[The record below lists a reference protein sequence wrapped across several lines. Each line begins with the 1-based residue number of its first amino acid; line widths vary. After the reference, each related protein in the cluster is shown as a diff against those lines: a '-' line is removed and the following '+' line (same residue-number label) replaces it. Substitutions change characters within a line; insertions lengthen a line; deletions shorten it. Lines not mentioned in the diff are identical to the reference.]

1 MDELRLPNKTDHSD
15 HRYPVDHMRKLS
27 EKFAFEAA
35 QVSSSMVGRDYKIQ
49 QRHECAQQYLSIDM
63 LSNVLISLF
72 HHATLLTIP

>member
-49 QRHECAQQYLSIDM
+49 Q
-63 LSNVLISLF
+63 
-72 HHATLLTIP
+72 T